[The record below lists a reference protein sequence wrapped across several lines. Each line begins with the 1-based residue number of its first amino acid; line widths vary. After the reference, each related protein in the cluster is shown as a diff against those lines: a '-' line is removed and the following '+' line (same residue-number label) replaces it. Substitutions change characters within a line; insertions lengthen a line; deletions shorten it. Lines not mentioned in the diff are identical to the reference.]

1 MKLAVIN
8 SERYL
13 NYLGCTTNK
22 TLHFKDMCDVSG
34 YPHLQIFPN
43 AETIFLSNCQ
53 PNFSWF
59 ELNKSN
65 FPKLKHIWVKSRGES
80 EVFRRFSF
88 SETKV
93 YWSDRHA
100 EMCFPI
106 ASKNKD
112 SWLHRQKH
120 LIIVP
125 EKDIDKEIAKYKLE
139 PPEGIYEDLL
149 ASKDI
154 LRSSITDKERRSRI
168 SEMREIIEK
177 EEYDTLSKMFYL
189 KGPYEKD

>member
-13 NYLGCTTNK
+13 NYLGRTTNK
-22 TLHFKDMCDVSG
+22 TLHFQDLCDISG

-43 AETIFLSNCQ
+43 AETIFLSDCQ
-53 PNFSWF
+53 PNFLWF
-59 ELNKSN
+59 ELSKPN
-65 FPKLKHIWVKSRGES
+65 FPKLKHIWVKSLGES

-88 SETKV
+88 SATKI

-106 ASKNKD
+106 ASNNKD
-112 SWLHRQKH
+112 SWLYRQAH
-120 LIIVP
+120 LKIVS
-125 EKDIDKEIAKYKLE
+125 EKSIEQEIVKYGVE
-139 PPEGIYEDLL
+139 PPAGIYGDFL

-154 LRSSITDKERRSRI
+154 LRSSITDQERWSRI
-168 SEMREIIEK
+168 REMRANIE
-177 EEYDTLSKMFYL
+177 EEYERD
-189 KGPYEKD
+189 